1 MTYLNDVHGIIIGG
15 FQSYIGD
22 ECVHDYN
29 GNIIQLVEN
38 PPQDRQHLVQV
49 ARAHGAHKIASFL
62 REYGADV
69 EVIDYAFAWH
79 LEEWKDLWKSRY
91 NSKTLF
97 LCVSTAFRQSSLF
110 LWQFVDWVKNNYP
123 HIAIIGGTQSID
135 KILPFKLDWYCFGYG
150 EYAML
155 ELIKNLRD
163 GTTSK
168 MKYYEV
174 GDRKIINAQEHY
186 PAFPK
191 RSMKISYEDRDFIK
205 HWEILPMEWS
215 RGCIFRC
222 AFCTYPILGVKDDH
236 SRDENDLYDELM
248 ENYERW
254 GIVHYALSDETVNDY
269 HKKLERYAK
278 VIKKLPFKPRFG
290 GYARGDIIAATERHW
305 DTYIELG
312 FTNHFYGIE
321 SLHHPSAK
329 AVGKGMDSGKLKE
342 GLIKF
347 KEYIME
353 NHDFYAGHISLIAGL
368 PHETLKTLDDG
379 NDWLK
384 KYWNDNFTAIGIL
397 SINLPLYV
405 GKYAYVAEK
414 LANISLIEKNPE
426 SYGYKI
432 HGEIRK
438 RGLWTLDSLKDEEND
453 FLSKEHPLSHQIE
466 KGKEDEVSKR
476 VQVKWTNNVG
486 LTTEESMNWL
496 RTNGSVLT
504 AGTLPTWSL
513 AEYLIDPSLKYTDM
527 MLKSDKRDRI
537 MAYNDGRYMED
548 ENLMSNYPEH
558 INPKEP
564 LVEKKNNWFEFNEW
578 FWKDPKTAS
587 YEASRSPPLDLKSK
601 EGLTEVQGT
610 VFTSAGFNTTASFKQ
625 RKMKYINDYIRNKIN
640 A

>member
-15 FQSYIGD
+15 VQAYVGD

-29 GNIIQLVEN
+29 GNLIQLIDN
-38 PPQDRQHLVQV
+38 PPQDREHLVNIP
-49 ARAHGAHKIASFL
+49 RAHGAHKVASFL
-62 REYGADV
+62 RECGADV

-97 LCVSTAFRQSSLF
+97 LCISAAFRQSSLF

-123 HIAIIGGTQSID
+123 HITIIGGTQSID
-135 KILPFKLDWYCFGYG
+135 KLLPYKLDWYVFGYG

-155 ELIKNLRD
+155 ELIKNIKD
-163 GTTSK
+163 GTPGK
-168 MKYYEV
+168 MEYYEV
-174 GDRKIINAQEHY
+174 GDRKIINCQEHY
-186 PAFPK
+186 KAFPK
-191 RSMKISYEDRDFIK
+191 KSMKISYENRDFIK
-205 HWEILPMEWS
+205 DWEILPMEWS

-222 AFCTYPILGVKDDH
+222 AFCTYPTLGVRDDH
-236 SRDENDLYDELM
+236 SRDENDLYEEM
-248 ENYERW
+248 IENYERW
-254 GIVHYALSDETVNDY
+254 GTKHYALSDETVNDY

-290 GYARGDIIAATERHW
+290 GYCRGDIIAATDKHW

-342 GLIKF
+342 GLLRF
-347 KEYIME
+347 KEYIMK

-368 PHETLKTLDDG
+368 PHETEKTLDEG
-379 NDWLK
+379 NAWLK
-384 KYWNDNFTAIGIL
+384 KYWKDNFTAIGIL

-405 GKYAYVAEK
+405 GKYAHVAKK
-414 LANISLIEKNPE
+414 LATISLIDDNPE

-432 HGEIRK
+432 DGEIRK
-438 RGLWTLDSLKDEEND
+438 SGLWITDKMSNQEYMKD
-453 FLSKEHPLSHQIE
+453 HPLNHQIQ

-476 VQVKWTNNVG
+476 VQVSWTNNVG
-486 LTTEESMNWL
+486 LTMKDGMEWL
-496 RTNGSVLT
+496 KKNGSVLT
-504 AGTLPTWSL
+504 SGTLPTWSL

-537 MAYNDGRYMED
+537 MTYNDGRYMED
-548 ENLMSNYPEH
+548 ENLMTNYAKQ
-558 INPKEP
+558 IDPKEP
-564 LVEKKNNWFEFNEW
+564 LWDKGKDNWSNLNKW
-578 FWKDPKTAS
+578 FWKEPHTGA
-587 YEASRSPPLDLKSK
+587 YVVPRPPPLDLRGREALAEN
-601 EGLTEVQGT
+601 EGTI
-610 VFTSAGFNTTASFKQ
+610 FTSAGFNTAITFKQ
-625 RKMKYINDYIRNKIN
+625 RKKNYINDYIRNKIN